1 MASAHTKATKRGR
14 ILTVALALVTA
25 TFVLAAGCEEQP
37 TIEPSGTREIGRTTT
52 TPADPKA
59 ISHLPPG
66 IFQMH
71 RALAWT
77 DQEEKIIWPSVNDFD
92 LQWRETAFFMAM
104 QRVRKV
110 KPLPI
115 DDFKLLD
122 YPSYSSLM
130 TDPGHYRAKPI
141 RLSIRVYT
149 LVKLEPGKHFTAT
162 RRWTL
167 SDGPIWRMNCGNAMI
182 EYPGD
187 EPLSVFCAF
196 DPTSLIGRP
205 HKVNQDGEAIYR
217 GGKRVE
223 IAGVFYKVYRDMDR
237 GDKGKDRQ
245 SQLRRY
251 PIVLAWQFIDPFAR
265 VGPPS
270 IDPRVIMIILIVAV
284 LAAAYLILRRTLKR
298 PVVQRGWRRTYRPI
312 RTIEMGEDLF
322 GKETHTNQDNQDN
335 QDNQEGDIDP
345 LLRAASRQ
353 YRKEKG
359 LDDE

>member
-1 MASAHTKATKRGR
+1 MKRGK

-37 TIEPSGTREIGRTTT
+37 TIEPSGPRPIAPTTT
-52 TPADPKA
+52 APADPEA
-59 ISHLPPG
+59 IGHLPPEMV
-66 IFQMH
+66 QMH

-77 DQEEKIIWPSVNDFD
+77 EQEMIPWKDVKDYD

-104 QRVRKV
+104 QRVRRV
-110 KPLPI
+110 QSLSAEN
-115 DDFKLLD
+115 FKLLD

-130 TDPGHYRAKPI
+130 TDPGRYRARPI

-149 LVKLEPGKHFTAT
+149 LVKLEPGKHFTAS

-187 EPLSVFCAF
+187 EPLSVFCPF

-205 HKVNQDGEAIYR
+205 HKVNQDGEAFYR

-245 SQLRRY
+245 SQLRSY
-251 PIVLAWQFIDPFAR
+251 PIVLAWQFNAPFAR
-265 VGPPS
+265 VGPAS
-270 IDPRVIMIILIVAV
+270 IDPRVIMIILIVAA
-284 LAAAYLILRRTLKR
+284 LAAAYLILRRTMKR
-298 PVVQRGWRRTYRPI
+298 PMVQRGWRRTYRPL
-312 RTIEMGEDLF
+312 RTIEMGADLLP
-322 GKETHTNQDNQDN
+322 KETHTNQDNP
-335 QDNQEGDIDP
+335 EGDIDP
-345 LLRAASRQ
+345 LLRAASEQ

-359 LDDE
+359 IDDEQDREG